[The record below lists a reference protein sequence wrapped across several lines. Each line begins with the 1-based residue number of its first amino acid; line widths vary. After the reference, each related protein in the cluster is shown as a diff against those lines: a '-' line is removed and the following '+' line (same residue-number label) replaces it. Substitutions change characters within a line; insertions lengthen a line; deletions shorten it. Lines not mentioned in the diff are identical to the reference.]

1 MLLLTRIIIAIAAI
15 VIVLSYCYTAK
26 MIYELYK
33 RNKNRYYDIFNNRK
47 LLRTYWSYY
56 YK

>member
-26 MIYELYK
+26 MIYELCK
-33 RNKNRYYDIFNNRK
+33 RNKNR
-47 LLRTYWSYY
+47 
-56 YK
+56 